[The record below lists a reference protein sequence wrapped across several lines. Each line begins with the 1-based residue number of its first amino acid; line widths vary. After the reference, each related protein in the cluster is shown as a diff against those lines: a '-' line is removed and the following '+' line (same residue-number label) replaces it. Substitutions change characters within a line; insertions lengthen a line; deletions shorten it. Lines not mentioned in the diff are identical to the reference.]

1 MKIINTNRRHRFGR
15 REVVGTDQYFFTGK
29 IFHNQFQQPKVRTYY
44 KKNQDSI
51 FSFAKSIFVKTNN
64 MKFHFNLLLCLLF
77 LFSCQTKKENITFEK
92 PISSVDDLKKHSEE
106 FITPEIIEV
115 IKGVHVAIGFGL
127 ANSILIEGKNGNI
140 IVDCMES
147 NESAAKVKAEFDKI
161 SNKPIKALIYTHN
174 HADHIFGAGT
184 MAGEDN
190 PEIYSHELTNYYIDR
205 LLNVV
210 RPIISQRSTRMFGT
224 SLDNDTH
231 VNCGIGPRL
240 DANENTT
247 RSLLRPTITF
257 KDELEVEI
265 EGIKVKMVHA
275 PGETNDQLFVWIAD
289 RKILLPGDNI
299 YKAFPNLYTI
309 RGTSYRDVK
318 MWSTSLDKMRFLKP
332 EVLIPSHTR
341 PIKGVNNI
349 QGVLQDYRDAIQFV
363 HDQTIR
369 NMNKGLTPD
378 ELAEK
383 VILPEHLSSSPYL
396 QEFYGRVD
404 WSVKSIFNGYLGW
417 FDGNSAQLLP
427 LPVKE
432 KAEKMAALAGGKKQL
447 LENTIMA
454 VEKKE
459 YQWALELA
467 DYLKRL
473 SPDNIKIDELRSACL
488 IGLGEKQSNPNAR
501 NYYLSQALE
510 TKGELT
516 RIDGERSLNMI
527 HQIPLEAMFNSMSVR
542 LIPEKSMDFDK
553 KAVFNFT
560 DIGEKWSIH
569 IRRGVAEIQ
578 PFALDNPDLTVSTTA
593 IIWREIVA
601 KIRNAKLAMVKGDLS
616 IEGGISDFG
625 EFMGM
630 FSEE

>member
-1 MKIINTNRRHRFGR
+1 
-15 REVVGTDQYFFTGK
+15 
-29 IFHNQFQQPKVRTYY
+29 
-44 KKNQDSI
+44 
-51 FSFAKSIFVKTNN
+51 
-64 MKFHFNLLLCLLF
+64 MKFHINLLFCLLF
-77 LFSCQTKKENITFEK
+77 LFSCQTKKENSTFKK
-92 PISSVDDLKKHSEE
+92 PVSSVQDLKKHSEE
-106 FITPEIIEV
+106 FITPEVIEV

-127 ANSILIEGKNGNI
+127 ANSILIEGENGNI

-147 NESAAKVKAEFDKI
+147 NEAAEKVKAEFNKI
-161 SNKPIKALIYTHN
+161 SSQPIKALIYTHN

-184 MAGEDN
+184 MAGKDN

-210 RPIISQRSTRMFGT
+210 RPIIGERSARMFGT
-224 SLDNDTH
+224 SLDDDTH

-247 RSLLRPTITF
+247 RSLLRPTVTF
-257 KDELEVEI
+257 KDELEIEVE
-265 EGIKVKMVHA
+265 GVKLKLIHA
-275 PGETNDQLFVWIAD
+275 PGETNDQLFVWIED

-318 MWSTSLDKMRFLKP
+318 MWSASLDKMRFLNP
-332 EVLIPSHTR
+332 EILIPSHTR
-341 PIKGVNNI
+341 PIKGVENI
-349 QGVLQDYRDAIQFV
+349 QRVLRDYRDAIQFV

-369 NMNKGLTPD
+369 QMNKGLMPD

-383 VILPEHLSSSPYL
+383 VILPEHLSQSPYL

-404 WSVKSIFNGYLGW
+404 WSVKSIFSGYLGW
-417 FDGNSAQLLP
+417 FDGNSSQLLP

-432 KAEKMAALAGGKKQL
+432 KAEKMAELAGGEKQL
-447 LENTIMA
+447 WENA
-454 VEKKE
+454 VAALKNKE
-459 YQWALELA
+459 HQWALELA

-473 SPDNIKIDELRSACL
+473 SPDDIKINELRRECL
-488 IGLGEKQSNPNAR
+488 IALGEKQSNPNAR

-510 TKGELT
+510 TKGGLAK
-516 RIDGERSLNMI
+516 IDGERSLDMI

-542 LIPEKSMDFDK
+542 LVPEKSIYFDK
-553 KAVFNFT
+553 KAVFHFT
-560 DIGEKWSIH
+560 DTDEKWTVH
-569 IRRGVAEIQ
+569 IRKGIAEIQ
-578 PFALDNPDLTVSTTA
+578 SFALENPDLTISTTST
-593 IIWREIVA
+593 IWKEIVA
-601 KIRNAKLAMVKGDLS
+601 KVRNAKLAIAKGKLS
-616 IEGGISDFG
+616 IEGGIGAFG

>member
-1 MKIINTNRRHRFGR
+1 MKKPF
-15 REVVGTDQYFFTGK
+15 YLF
-29 IFHNQFQQPKVRTYY
+29 
-44 KKNQDSI
+44 
-51 FSFAKSIFVKTNN
+51 
-64 MKFHFNLLLCLLF
+64 LLF
-77 LFSCQTKKENITFEK
+77 SLMFSCQSKRENVTFEK
-92 PISSVDDLKKHSEE
+92 SISSVEDLVKHSEE
-106 FITPEIIEV
+106 FVTPEVIEV
-115 IKGVHVAIGFGL
+115 VEGVHVAIGFGL
-127 ANSILIEGKNGNI
+127 ANSILIEGAKGNI

-147 NESAAKVKAEFDKI
+147 NESAAKVKAAFNQI
-161 SNKPIKALIYTHN
+161 SSKPIKALIYTHN

-210 RPIISQRSTRMFGT
+210 RPIIGERSGRMFGT
-224 SLDNDTH
+224 SLDDKSH

-247 RSLLRPTITF
+247 RSLLRPTVTF
-257 KDELEVEI
+257 KNELEVEI
-265 EGIKVKMVHA
+265 EGIKLKLIHA

-318 MWSTSLDKMRFLKP
+318 MWSASLDKMRFLNP
-332 EVLIPSHTR
+332 EILIPSHTR
-341 PIKGVNNI
+341 PIKGAENI
-349 QGVLQDYRDAIQFV
+349 QGILRDYRDAIQFV

-369 NMNKGLTPD
+369 NINKGLTPD

-404 WSVKSIFNGYLGW
+404 WSVKSIFSGYLGW
-417 FDGNSAQLLP
+417 FDGKSSTLLP
-427 LPVKE
+427 LPLKE
-432 KAEKMAALAGGKKQL
+432 KAEKMAALAGGQNQL
-447 LENTIMA
+447 WDKA
-454 VEKKE
+454 VTASQNNE

-473 SPDNIKIDELRSACL
+473 SPNDSKIDDLRRECL
-488 IGLGEKQSNPNAR
+488 IALGEKQSNPNAR

-510 TKGELT
+510 TKGELV
-516 RIDGERSLNMI
+516 RIDGVRSVKMI

-542 LIPEKSMDFDK
+542 LVPEKSIDYDK
-553 KAVFNFT
+553 KAVFHFT
-560 DIGEKWSIH
+560 DTNEKWTVH
-569 IRRGVAEIQ
+569 IRKGVAEIQ
-578 PFALDNPDLTVSTTA
+578 SFALENPDLTISTTS
-593 IIWREIVA
+593 IIWKEIVA
-601 KIRNAKLAMVKGDLS
+601 KVRNPKLAIAKGDLS
-616 IEGGISDFG
+616 IEGGMGAFG

-630 FSEE
+630 FVEE

>member
-1 MKIINTNRRHRFGR
+1 
-15 REVVGTDQYFFTGK
+15 
-29 IFHNQFQQPKVRTYY
+29 
-44 KKNQDSI
+44 
-51 FSFAKSIFVKTNN
+51 
-64 MKFHFNLLLCLLF
+64 MKFYLNLLFCLLF
-77 LFSCQTKKENITFEK
+77 LFSCQSKKENISFEK
-92 PISSVDDLKKHSEE
+92 PISSVEDLIKHSEE
-106 FITPEIIEV
+106 FITPEVIEV
-115 IKGVHVAIGFGL
+115 VKGVHVAIGFGL
-127 ANSILIEGKNGNI
+127 ANSILIEGENGNI

-147 NESAAKVKAEFDKI
+147 NEAAAKVKAAFDQI
-161 SNKPIKALIYTHN
+161 SNKPVKALIYTHN

-210 RPIISQRSTRMFGT
+210 RPIIGERSGRMFGT
-224 SLDNDTH
+224 SLDEDSH

-247 RSLLRPTITF
+247 RTLLRPTVTF
-257 KDELEVEI
+257 KEELAIEI
-265 EGIKVKMVHA
+265 EGVKIKLIHA

-318 MWSTSLDKMRFLKP
+318 MWSASLDKMRFLNP
-332 EVLIPSHTR
+332 EILIPSHTR
-341 PIKGVNNI
+341 PIKGAENI
-349 QGVLQDYRDAIQFV
+349 QGILRDYRDAIQFV

-369 NMNKGLTPD
+369 QMNKGLTPD

-383 VILPEHLSSSPYL
+383 VVLPKHLSESPYL

-404 WSVKSIFNGYLGW
+404 WSVKSIFSGYLGW
-417 FDGNSAQLLP
+417 FDGKSSTLLP

-432 KAEKMAALAGGKKQL
+432 KAEKMAALAGGEKQL
-447 LENTIMA
+447 LENALAAIDN
-454 VEKKE
+454 KE

-473 SPDNIKIDELRSACL
+473 SPDDPKIDELRQTCL
-488 IGLGEKQSNPNAR
+488 IALGEKQSNPNAR

-510 TKGELT
+510 IKGELAKV
-516 RIDGERSLNMI
+516 DGVRSLEMI
-527 HQIPLEAMFNSMSVR
+527 HQVPLEAMFNSMSVR
-542 LIPEKSMDFDK
+542 LVPEKSLDFDK

-560 DIGEKWSIH
+560 DTGEKWSVH
-569 IRRGVAEIQ
+569 VRRGVAEIQ
-578 PFALDNPDLTVSTTA
+578 SFALEDPELTISTTS
-593 IIWREIVA
+593 IIWKEIVA
-601 KIRNAKLAMVKGDLS
+601 KVRNAKMAIAKGDLS
-616 IEGGISDFG
+616 IEGGMGAFG

-630 FSEE
+630 FVEE

>member
-1 MKIINTNRRHRFGR
+1 MKNPI
-15 REVVGTDQYFFTGK
+15 
-29 IFHNQFQQPKVRTYY
+29 
-44 KKNQDSI
+44 SL
-51 FSFAKSIFVKTNN
+51 FV
-64 MKFHFNLLLCLLF
+64 LLLF
-77 LFSCQTKKENITFEK
+77 LSSCQSKKENFTFEK
-92 PISSVDDLKKHSEE
+92 PILSVDNLKKHSAE
-106 FITPEIIEV
+106 FITPEVIEV
-115 IKGVHVAIGFGL
+115 VEGVHVAIGFGL
-127 ANSILIEGKNGNI
+127 ANSILIEGENGNI

-147 NESAAKVKAEFDKI
+147 NEAAAKVKAEFDKI

-184 MAGEDN
+184 MAGEDS

-210 RPIISQRSTRMFGT
+210 RPIIGQRSARMFGT
-224 SLDNDTH
+224 SLDDGAH

-265 EGIKVKMVHA
+265 EGVQLKLIHA

-318 MWSTSLDKMRFLKP
+318 MWSASLDKMRFLNP
-332 EVLIPSHTR
+332 DILIPSHTR
-341 PIKGVNNI
+341 PIKGAENI
-349 QGVLQDYRDAIQFV
+349 QGILRDYRDAIQFV

-369 NMNKGLTPD
+369 QMNKGLTPD

-383 VILPEHLSSSPYL
+383 VILPEHLSQSPYL

-404 WSVKSIFNGYLGW
+404 WSVKSIFSGYLGW

-432 KAEKMAALAGGKKQL
+432 KAEKMATLAGGKKQL
-447 LENTIMA
+447 WENA
-454 VEKKE
+454 VTAVQNKE

-473 SPDNIKIDELRSACL
+473 SPDDLKIDELRRECL
-488 IGLGEKQSNPNAR
+488 IALGEKQSNPNAR

-510 TKGELT
+510 TKGELAK
-516 RIDGERSLNMI
+516 IDGDRSLHMI
-527 HQIPLEAMFNSMSVR
+527 HQIPLEAMFNSLSVV
-542 LIPEKSMDFDK
+542 LVPEKSIDFDK
-553 KAVFNFT
+553 KAVFHFT
-560 DIGEKWSIH
+560 DTNEKWTVH
-569 IRRGVAEIQ
+569 IRKGVAEIQ
-578 PFALDNPDLTVSTTA
+578 SFALENPDLTISTTS
-593 IIWREIVA
+593 IIWKEIVA
-601 KIRNAKLAMVKGDLS
+601 KVRNAKIAIAKGDLS
-616 IEGGISDFG
+616 IEGGVGAFG